1 MEVLC
6 RTAVR
11 QARLLSVIPFAGNS
25 AMERTASSDEPRNL
39 HDLTKPPAPAPRYC
53 TVHIALSIYITQRI
67 YHDQRGRIF
76 FVALSPHARMMMPLL
91 WDAIDASLLAQ
102 VSDQG
107 GVNGSCADCI
117 GSAWQIRHLLESRE
131 GDLAGRVVHPWP
143 ASRSRTRSR

>member
-76 FVALSPHARMMMPLL
+76 FVALSPACAHD
-91 WDAIDASLLAQ
+91 DAAAVGCNRCLLAQ

>member
-39 HDLTKPPAPAPRYC
+39 HDLTKPPAPRYC
-53 TVHIALSIYITQRI
+53 TVHIVHLYNAADLSRSTRQDFFRRSLPACA
-67 YHDQRGRIF
+67 HD
-76 FVALSPHARMMMPLL
+76 
-91 WDAIDASLLAQ
+91 DAAAVGCNRCLLAQ

-117 GSAWQIRHLLESRE
+117 GSAWQIRHLLESLE